1 MEVCGQPPPAF
12 GSAAPR
18 EMEVEMTT
26 TIKDAARDFLSQ
38 RRIAVTGV
46 SREPKEHGGNV
57 VYKRLRD
64 RGYEVFP
71 VNPNAAMVEGDTA
84 YPDLRSIPG
93 GVEAVVIA
101 TRPDRAEVTVREAAD
116 LGLTRVWMHRS
127 FGAGSVSAEAT
138 KVGREHG
145 MTVIDGGCPLM
156 FDPAA
161 DGGHKVMCAV
171 LKLTGKVPRTV

>member
-1 MEVCGQPPPAF
+1 MTQKIAE
-12 GSAAPR
+12 AAQ
-18 EMEVEMTT
+18 
-26 TIKDAARDFLSQ
+26 DFLAQ

-46 SREPKEHGGNV
+46 SRAPKEHGGNV
-57 VYKRLRD
+57 VYKRLRE

-71 VNPNAAMVEGDTA
+71 VNPNADTVEGDKA

-93 GVEAVVIA
+93 GVEAVVVA
-101 TRPDRAEVTVREAAD
+101 TRPDRTEATVREAAD
-116 LGLTRVWMHRS
+116 LGITRVWMHRS
-127 FGAGSVSAEAT
+127 FGGGSVSPEAT
-138 KVGREHG
+138 KAGRERG